1 MSMAA
6 LLVMAGSSGF
16 AAKPDYNVLNRRI
29 ASNQL
34 EEETVS
40 CILLDTMVP
49 RQRINYQ
56 FGPPISE
63 GLQEA
68 KEDGRCIGI
77 LGMNFKNGQI
87 LRRGVEARIES
98 MSPYMKTDGYFSS
111 HSISP
116 FDAPNMRGYT
126 ALDTTLVGGRRFEL
140 VKTACDW
147 PPAEPIFLAKVR
159 WLEEGEASSAA
170 VARAELL
177 QGLAEEW
184 VDLVRTTER
193 ERSEGQ
199 MTRLLT
205 DLGPMPDA
213 EDADERALWTSA
225 LINPLPALGVAP
237 EVRAAVLEAT
247 ETMTKVELV
256 HDALVESIK
265 QIKKR
270 PKGPFEVEPPPPRYR

>member
-1 MSMAA
+1 MVQSVNSAILGHGTLSQPISLSQWSWGRSPQEVKESSRAGAARVLQRRACATRDWRWCASPAAQRNIYIMSMAA

-140 VKTACDW
+140 VV
-147 PPAEPIFLAKVR
+147 EH
-159 WLEEGEASSAA
+159 
-170 VARAELL
+170 
-177 QGLAEEW
+177 
-184 VDLVRTTER
+184 
-193 ERSEGQ
+193 
-199 MTRLLT
+199 
-205 DLGPMPDA
+205 
-213 EDADERALWTSA
+213 DER
-225 LINPLPALGVAP
+225 GEEDV
-237 EVRAAVLEAT
+237 EHD
-247 ETMTKVELV
+247 VELV
-256 HDALVESIK
+256 HEELV
-265 QIKKR
+265 
-270 PKGPFEVEPPPPRYR
+270 